1 LLVEHL
7 ARVAQAG
14 DMDACLFELIRSPR
28 QVLYR
33 LTGFVFLAMAANS
46 AHQIEHVE
54 FNAGMMQQMNEVP
67 EPFGVL

>member
-1 LLVEHL
+1 
-7 ARVAQAG
+7 
-14 DMDACLFELIRSPR
+14 
-28 QVLYR
+28 

-54 FNAGMMQQMNEVP
+54 FNAGMMQQMGEVP